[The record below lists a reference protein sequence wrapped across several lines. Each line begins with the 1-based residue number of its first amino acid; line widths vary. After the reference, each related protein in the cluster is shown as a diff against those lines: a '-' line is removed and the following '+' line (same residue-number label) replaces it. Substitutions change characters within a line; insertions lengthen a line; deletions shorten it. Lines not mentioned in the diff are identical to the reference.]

1 MFHNVT
7 FMCVC
12 AIVNKPH
19 LHKTNF
25 GEQNKYLQI
34 IYWTYIILLNS
45 LLDELW
51 LYQKE
56 HNYDAIFQQ
65 ETNFTQN
72 NMTLGPF
79 KHWKNKMFT
88 HYKEKT
94 MGFGV
99 GTLIPNDIKNVF
111 REDFS
116 NDSLELLWNEIE
128 IQGQQILIGNMY
140 IPPNMESQLHIEQRT
155 WETEKKNWFY

>member
-1 MFHNVT
+1 MKF
-7 FMCVC
+7 
-12 AIVNKPH
+12 
-19 LHKTNF
+19 
-25 GEQNKYLQI
+25 LQ
-34 IYWTYIILLNS
+34 LNITS
-45 LLDELW
+45 FNTSLDELW

-56 HNYDAIFQQ
+56 HNCDAIFLQ

-72 NMTLGPF
+72 KTLGPF
-79 KHWKNKMFT
+79 KQWKNKMFT

-128 IQGQQILIGNMY
+128 IQGQQVLIGNAY
-140 IPPNMESQLHIEQRT
+140 IPPNMQCHLHLLNKELEKHRGKKFY
-155 WETEKKNWFY
+155 WETSILETKYGTRT